1 MPLLPRIL
9 GAVTLGLLISSVPT
23 RTTASWESISG
34 SALSGVLIAGTPAPV
49 AASLPIEAGLSR
61 SALSVQLPAVLNTS
75 GSWQAQSWQARTM
88 TASAPPRSPLFS
100 VPLSVQLGVAALEDV
115 LQGGQVR
122 RETVRR
128 RYALSLTPAQL
139 ARLRAGGSLTS
150 VHSISVQQALEAVY
164 QQIEARKP
172 RDARFVSL
180 GADDLADQK
189 SWVARGQSGWTVNRA
204 VTAQRL
210 LLALRSGSPEVQVAV
225 RLTPP
230 ERTVQSL
237 RAAGVL
243 RHIASGT
250 SSYAGSPSFRVHNIR
265 VGSARLSGWLLG
277 AGEVFDFN
285 RALGRVSAARG
296 FVPGYVILGDR
307 LSLEDG
313 GGVCQVSTTLF
324 RAAYTAGL
332 EMVERHAHSHQ
343 VSYYDP
349 PGFEATVYAP
359 SLNFRFRNDTGR
371 ALLIQAAWD
380 VKAQTLR
387 FDLFGAIRHDVTVS
401 APRISGLRPARP
413 PSFISDAT
421 LKPGQVVRI
430 DMPASGMQVLIERQ
444 IRGEGGKVRR
454 DVTRS
459 SYRPWGGVFAVH
471 PSDPRLL
478 LKN

>member
-1 MPLLPRIL
+1 MPLLPRVLGVVTLSLLLSSLPTRATWVSTPVSAASNGLRL
-9 GAVTLGLLISSVPT
+9 GAS
-23 RTTASWESISG
+23 E
-34 SALSGVLIAGTPAPV
+34 PV
-49 AASLPIEAGLSR
+49 AANLTLHGGLST
-61 SALSVQLPAVLNTS
+61 SALFVQLPAVLNAF
-75 GSWQAQSWQARTM
+75 GSWQTRT
-88 TASAPPRSPLFS
+88 TPASAPAWPPLS
-100 VPLSVQLGVAALEDV
+100 AVPLSVRLGVSATEDV
-115 LQGGQVR
+115 LWDGQLR
-122 RETVRR
+122 KETVRR
-128 RYALSLTPAQL
+128 RYALSLTPEQL
-139 ARLRAGGSLTS
+139 TQLRAGTS
-150 VHSISVQQALEAVY
+150 STAAQQALEAVY

-172 RDARFVSL
+172 RDAHFVNDKVDGISDEKNW
-180 GADDLADQK
+180 A
-189 SWVARGQSGWTVNRA
+189 ARGQSGWTVNRA

-210 LLALRSGSPEVQVAV
+210 LLALRSGSSEVQVDM

-230 ERTVQSL
+230 ERTVQAL

-243 RHIASGT
+243 RHVASGT
-250 SSYAGSPSFRVHNIR
+250 SRFAGSPAFRVHNIR

-296 FVPGYVILGDR
+296 FVPGYVISGDR

-324 RAAYTAGL
+324 RAAYTVGL

-359 SLNFRFRNDTGR
+359 NLNFRFRNDTGG
-371 ALLIQAAWD
+371 ALLIQASWD
-380 VKAQTLR
+380 LKAQTLR
-387 FDLFGAIRHDVTVS
+387 FDLFGAVRRDVTVS

-413 PSFISDAT
+413 PGFMPDPA
-421 LKPGQVVRI
+421 LKPGQAMRV

-444 IRGEGGKVRR
+444 IRGQDGKVRR

-459 SYRPWGGVFAVH
+459 SYRPWGGMFAVH
-471 PSDPRLL
+471 PNDPRLD
-478 LKN
+478 